1 VYLDK
6 KFPFIRVGT
15 QPVEQLPAKVEEP
28 KEERGAIVKGLDN
41 DADWLGYFKKT
52 SSGVVVNEQTALTFS
67 AVWAAV
73 KLLSESVA
81 GLPLQVF
88 ESDGKGKT
96 MLKEHPVYSLVHDTP
111 NPIQTRFTF
120 LQTLMTSVLLYGNAY
135 ASIIKDRFA
144 RPVELRFIHPDDVTV
159 HFQDGR
165 LMYQVYSFDNRDE
178 VYAARDMI
186 HVLGL
191 STDGLMGKG
200 IIKVAQDSIGLGLA
214 AESFGNTFFSHGAN
228 SELSYES
235 PSTLTDEQYTRLRNL
250 LASRSQGLENA
261 HKPLLLEGGMT
272 IKQLT
277 IPPEQAQFLQTRKFQ
292 VNEVAR
298 WFNVPPHLLA
308 DLERATNNN
317 IEEMSTEFV
326 QYSLVPWL
334 NRIEQEFT
342 KKLFYEDEKPAIFA
356 EFNVEGLLRG
366 DVKSRAEYYRVMWN
380 IGAISD
386 NEIRSKENINPYEG
400 GDKYYKPVNMEDVN
414 NPITN
419 VQSENTNTNGTG
431 ETV

>member
-1 VYLDK
+1 MYLDK
-6 KFPFIRVGT
+6 KFPFIRAGS
-15 QPVEQLPAKVEEP
+15 QPVAQLPAKVEEP
-28 KEERGAIVKGLDN
+28 KEKRGAIVKGLDN
-41 DADWLGYFKKT
+41 DTDWLGIFNKT
-52 SSGVVVNEQTALTFS
+52 TSGIVVNEQTALTFS

-96 MLKEHPVYSLVHDTP
+96 MLKDHPVYSIVHDTP

-135 ASIIKDRFA
+135 AKIVKDRFA
-144 RPVELRFIHPDDVTV
+144 RPVELIFVHPDDITV

-165 LMYQVYSFDNRDE
+165 LMYQIYRFDNKDD

-186 HVLGL
+186 HILGL

-214 AESFGNTFFSHGAN
+214 SESFGNSFFSNGAN

-235 PSTLTDEQYTRLRNL
+235 PTTLTDEQYTRLRNL

-292 VNEVAR
+292 VSEVGR
-298 WFNVPPHLLA
+298 WFNLPSHMLN

-317 IEEMSTEFV
+317 IEELSTEFV
-326 QYSLVPWL
+326 QYSLMPWL

-342 KKLFYEDEKPAIFA
+342 RKLFYEDEKPQVFA

-366 DVKSRAEYYRVMWN
+366 DIKARTEHYRVMWN
-380 IGAISD
+380 IGAYND
-386 NEIRSKENINPYEG
+386 NEIRGKENMNPYEG
-400 GDKYYKPVNMEDVN
+400 GDAYHRPVNMEDIS
-414 NPITN
+414 NPKTN
-419 VQSENTNTNGTG
+419 VQSENTNTDGDG